1 MYLSI
6 VIPCLI
12 AFLGTFF
19 ITPYF
24 IKILKLEGI
33 VGHDQMKKGKP
44 KIPEMGAPPVIF
56 GFIAGIFAYVFAQ
69 TFFIQTI
76 TSNQLLYLLA
86 AITTIIIIAF
96 IGVIDELT
104 CLIKENQGKTGFKAF
119 KRKGLSKITQT
130 LIPLP
135 AAIPLMAVSAGIT
148 ALTIPIFGY
157 FDFGIIYPLII
168 IPLAITGAANAT
180 NMLAGFNG
188 LETGIGIVLLS
199 FLGYFAYINNSFS
212 AALLA
217 FTFAASLIAF
227 LIYNWYPAKIFPG
240 GLTYVIGAAIASVA
254 IIGQIQKFA
263 LLCFAPFFIELI
275 LKAKSKFKAENFG
288 TLQKNGTLKAP
299 KKAGSLTHVVMKMGK
314 FKEHQ
319 VSTILILSFA
329 VWCLF
334 VLMVI

>member
-1 MYLSI
+1 MHLSI
-6 VIPCLI
+6 IIPCLI

-19 ITPYF
+19 VTPYF
-24 IKILKLEGI
+24 IKKLRLEGI

-44 KIPEMGAPPVIF
+44 KIPEMGAPSVIF
-56 GFIAGIFAYVFAQ
+56 GFISGIFAYIFAQ
-69 TFFIQTI
+69 TFFIQTMS
-76 TSNQLLYLLA
+76 SNQLLYLLA
-86 AITTIIIIAF
+86 AITTIIILAF
-96 IGVIDELT
+96 IGVLDELT
-104 CLIKENQGKTGFKAF
+104 CLIKENQGKKGFKAF
-119 KRKGLSKITQT
+119 KRIGLKKRTQT
-130 LIPLP
+130 LLPLP
-135 AAIPLMAVSAGIT
+135 AAIPLIAVSAGVT

-199 FLGYFAYINNSFS
+199 FLGYFAYISNSFS

-217 FTFAASLIAF
+217 FVFAASLIAF

-240 GLTYVIGAAIASVA
+240 GLTYVIGAAIATVA
-254 IIGQIQKFA
+254 IIGQIQRFA

-275 LKAKSKFKAENFG
+275 LKAKTKFKAENFG
-288 TLQKNGTLKAP
+288 TLQKDGTLKAP